1 MNPIWYWKLAIWKCV
16 TAVVVV
22 VGVGLPTIILN
33 WDTMTNQ
40 GRTVAVIGL
49 GLACWKAVDVFL
61 DQTVSRLAQGKPPI
75 QINGNGHSEVVTE
88 AKITTTTTTDKTE
101 QPKVP

>member
-1 MNPIWYWKLAIWKCV
+1 MNPIWYWKLAIWKCA

-49 GLACWKAVDVFL
+49 CLACWKAVDVFL
-61 DQTVSRLAQGKPPI
+61 DQTVSRLARGKPPI
-75 QINGNGHSEVVTE
+75 AIDGNGHVETITE
-88 AKITTTTTTDKTE
+88 AKITSTTVTDKPS
-101 QPKVP
+101 QS